1 MSILMDDDV
10 HCNRVPI
17 VPAPQPQNPIDFCTL
32 IHLRDNDCYSSHHT
46 TFRHWGEGEIAENA
60 GEWKRITGE
69 VTPTVYYHSTSVSCF
84 DIYSSEKPLVLSR
97 ELSEK
102 HFQELNTK

>member
-60 GEWKRITGE
+60 GEWKSIAGE
-69 VTPTVYYHSTSVSCF
+69 VTLTVYYHSTSVSCF
-84 DIYSSEKPLVLSR
+84 DIYSLEKPLVLSR

-102 HFQELNTK
+102 PFQELNTK